1 MSSTT
6 DGVAEL
12 TARCHAAERRVEE
25 LERAMDL
32 ARNGAH
38 REVDTAL
45 ADLRLAQRIAR
56 IGNWTLDPE
65 VGVPEWSDQIFT
77 IYERDPD
84 LGPIPLADYS
94 ALYCGAD
101 LERFTSAITAAIEL
115 GTPYDIELSPTLPS
129 GTRKWVHAICEPE
142 PDPGPAG
149 HRLRGTI
156 QDITA
161 RREAENR
168 LHASEERFR
177 TLVEGAMDIVF
188 AVDAEGRYTY
198 VSPNWPAH
206 LGEPADAA
214 LGSSIEDY
222 IHPDDYRRCL
232 AFFREVL
239 ETGTKRP
246 SPEYRV
252 RRADGEVRWYVSTG
266 SATRDATGAVTG
278 AVGIARDVTE
288 ERQAKDALA
297 ASEARYR
304 RLAEQFPDGALFLV
318 GRDRRYLSANG
329 RSIARAGLTSEQVI
343 GRTVREVF
351 PEVCHVVEPNMA
363 RAFAGES
370 VTYELEYRG
379 RLFASHAV
387 PGSLQDG
394 SVDEVLIVTR
404 DITES
409 KQAEAA
415 LRAQQKMLADAERL
429 AHVGSWVWHVK
440 EDRWEFSESWLA
452 IHGCDSAPE
461 GIDEV
466 LPLAYPDDL
475 DAIKAAMETA
485 VSGYAP
491 YEVEHRIIR
500 RDTGEVRVV
509 RAYGESTKHGDGEV
523 VTLSGAAQ
531 DVTEQRRAEAELRES
546 EERFRA
552 LLDNVAMVSVQ
563 GYAPDGT
570 TIFWNEGSHQLYG
583 YSREEALGRS
593 LLDLIIP
600 PEMRSG
606 VSAAIE
612 EMAQTGVPIPSS
624 ELELMRKDGSRVTVY
639 SSHCILMP
647 RGRPQELFC
656 IDVDLTKVRAAESER
671 EALREQ
677 LAQAQKLESVGRL
690 AGGVA
695 HDFNNML
702 SVILGH
708 VEIANLAMA
717 PDAPERSHLEEIR
730 KAGERSANLVRQLLA
745 FARRQTVVPKHLDVN
760 ETIVEML
767 AMLRRLIGENIELV
781 WSPGKDLEPV
791 RMDPAQIDQ
800 LLANLVVNARDA
812 IDGVGRI
819 EISTRPVARTGLPA
833 DVAWDRGVAVE
844 VRDDGHGMDA
854 VTRDQIFEPFFTTK
868 GVGEGTGLGLAT
880 VYGIVKQNR
889 GTISVESSPGA
900 GACFTV
906 TFPAA
911 SPDAGDLIPA
921 RFDDAEVPKGTETV
935 LLVEDEVAI
944 VSMGRS
950 MLEKL
955 GYRVLTAENPAEA
968 VRMAKQ
974 HQRDLRLV
982 LTDVVMP
989 QMDGRSLARLLT
1001 EEIPDLSVLYMSG
1014 YTADVISEQ
1023 GVLDEGV
1030 RFLAKPF
1037 SLHDLAVAVRSALDE
1052 RAD

>member
-1 MSSTT
+1 MRSTA
-6 DGVAEL
+6 DSVAEL

-32 ARNGAH
+32 ARSGAH
-38 REVDTAL
+38 REIDTAL

-65 VGVPEWSDQIFT
+65 VGVPEWSDQVFT

-94 ALYCGAD
+94 ALYRGAD
-101 LERFTSAITAAIEL
+101 LERFTTAITAAIER
-115 GTPYDIELSPTLPS
+115 GTPYDIELSLTLPS
-129 GTRKWVHAICEPE
+129 GTRKWVQAICEPE
-142 PDPGPAG
+142 PNPGPAG

-156 QDITA
+156 QDITSRKDAEA
-161 RREAENR
+161 RF
-168 LHASEERFR
+168 HASEERFR
-177 TLVEGAMDIVF
+177 MLVEGATDIVF

-206 LGEPADAA
+206 LGEPSDAA
-214 LGSSIEDY
+214 LGASIEDY

-278 AVGIARDVTE
+278 AVGIARDVTDDRKARE
-288 ERQAKDALA
+288 VLA

-304 RLAEQFPDGALFLV
+304 RLAENFPNGALFLID
-318 GRDRRYLSANG
+318 RDLRYLSADG
-329 RSIARAGLTSEQVI
+329 RGFARVGLRSDQVV

-351 PEVCHVVEPNMA
+351 PEIADVVESHMA
-363 RAFAGES
+363 RAFTGEAA
-370 VTYELEYRG
+370 TYEVQYRG
-379 RLFASHAV
+379 RWYTNQAV
-387 PGSLQDG
+387 PVARNGGDIDQ
-394 SVDEVLIVTR
+394 VIVVAQ

-429 AHVGSWVWHVK
+429 ARVGSWVWHVK

-485 VSGYAP
+485 VSGHAP

-509 RAYGESTKHGDGEV
+509 RAYGEPTKHADGEV

-531 DVTEQRRAEAELRES
+531 DVTEQRRAEAE
-546 EERFRA
+546 
-552 LLDNVAMVSVQ
+552 
-563 GYAPDGT
+563 
-570 TIFWNEGSHQLYG
+570 
-583 YSREEALGRS
+583 
-593 LLDLIIP
+593 
-600 PEMRSG
+600 
-606 VSAAIE
+606 
-612 EMAQTGVPIPSS
+612 
-624 ELELMRKDGSRVTVY
+624 RK
-639 SSHCILMP
+639 
-647 RGRPQELFC
+647 
-656 IDVDLTKVRAAESER
+656 K
-671 EALREQ
+671 LREQ

-708 VEIANLAMA
+708 VEIADLAMA

-730 KAGERSANLVRQLLA
+730 KAGERSAHLVRQLLA
-745 FARRQTVVPKHLDVN
+745 FARRQTVVPKRLDVN
-760 ETIVEML
+760 ETISEML
-767 AMLRRLIGENIELV
+767 AMLQRLIGENIELV
-781 WSPGKDLEPV
+781 WDPGEGLEPV
-791 RMDPAQIDQ
+791 QLDPAQIDQ
-800 LLANLVVNARDA
+800 MLANLVVNSRDA
-812 IDGVGRI
+812 IAGVGRI
-819 EISTRPVARTGLPA
+819 EISTRPVRCGFRTSE
-833 DVAWDRGVAVE
+833 VAWDRGVE
-844 VRDDGHGMDA
+844 ITVRDDGHGMDEA
-854 VTRDQIFEPFFTTK
+854 TVDQIFEPFFTTK

-889 GTISVESSPGA
+889 GSISVESSPGA
-900 GACFTV
+900 GACFAV

-911 SPDAGDLIPA
+911 SPSAGDLIPA
-921 RFDDAEVPKGTETV
+921 RSDDAEVPKGKETV

-950 MLEKL
+950 MLETL
-955 GYRVLTAENPAEA
+955 GYRVLTADNPAEA
-968 VRMAKQ
+968 VRIAKQ
-974 HQRDLRLV
+974 HREMLRLV

-989 QMDGRSLARLLT
+989 QMDGRALTRLLA
-1001 EEIPDLSVLYMSG
+1001 EEIPNLAVLYMSG